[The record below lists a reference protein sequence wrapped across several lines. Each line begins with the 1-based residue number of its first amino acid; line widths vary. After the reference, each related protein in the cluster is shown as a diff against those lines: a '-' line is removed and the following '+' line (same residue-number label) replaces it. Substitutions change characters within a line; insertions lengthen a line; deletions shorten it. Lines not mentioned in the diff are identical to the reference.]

1 MNKLIIAQGL
11 LLALLLS
18 SCTNPSDVPIPEFPQ
33 GGIHSQT
40 YPLSAG
46 AKAKL
51 EGVYLVESGAERFGD
66 RVVMKM
72 AGDYLSVF
80 AGKNVGYFVMKGGS
94 LDSVVFLEGYW
105 RYQNSSETGLA
116 QMMVGR
122 DEGGRYV
129 LGDTART
136 GTLRIRGN
144 IGSGNGVPDQPI
156 VFRYE
161 RPITPSL
168 LTKKFQ
174 IIAHRA
180 GGRTSD
186 NIPAS
191 ENSVELIKI
200 TERFGSTGI

>member
-1 MNKLIIAQGL
+1 M
-11 LLALLLS
+11 
-18 SCTNPSDVPIPEFPQ
+18 
-33 GGIHSQT
+33 
-40 YPLSAG
+40 
-46 AKAKL
+46 
-51 EGVYLVESGAERFGD
+51 
-66 RVVMKM
+66 
-72 AGDYLSVF
+72 
-80 AGKNVGYFVMKGGS
+80 
-94 LDSVVFLEGYW
+94 
-105 RYQNSSETGLA
+105 
-116 QMMVGR
+116 
-122 DEGGRYV
+122 

-161 RPITPSL
+161 RPINPSL
-168 LTKKFQ
+168 LSRKFQ

-200 TERFGSTGI
+200 TERFGSTGIEIDVRLTKDKVPVLYHDGGLNLRLTQKGPMVGPVEDYTLAEIKSFVWLIHGERIPTLEEALDAAVTQTNLNLSGLTQRRKNVA